1 MLFKGLSIIYKR
13 RNSAR
18 LDPLA
23 MTALIVD
30 LDPNLESAKNV
41 KNVKNV
47 GSGSSSSGGS
57 GVLDSGSIIGSVVDI
72 DKTDMSSGREARRK
86 AKEEKNERNQ
96 ITRGA
101 SIGVNRRRTR
111 EETRIES
118 RREKSRIL
126 LKADNNIN
134 TKNTENQGE
143 FNIEIGR
150 SDSKI
155 NSIEINSEN
164 NQQILN
170 LMRFEDLHGWLAPTG
185 TNTFIFFT

>member
-30 LDPNLESAKNV
+30 LDPNLESA